1 MSRVNSRDGTKI
13 LVRRSFQ
20 ETRPNEG
27 PLRCKNGRC
36 PTLSISTEKICFVV
50 LKAREFDV
58 KDADTSSDE
67 DGSNPADDRMVEV
80 LENRPDDPVDQELV
94 AFIEAMSED
103 EQVDLVTLTWLGRG
117 NGGLED
123 WDDLRADAAR
133 VHNRRT
139 ASYLLGIP
147 LLPDFLEEALAAFG
161 RSCEEFEEDHL

>member
-1 MSRVNSRDGTKI
+1 MADAI
-13 LVRRSFQ
+13 
-20 ETRPNEG
+20 
-27 PLRCKNGRC
+27 

-80 LENRPDDPVDQELV
+80 LEDRPDDPVDQELV

-117 NGGLED
+117 DGGLED
-123 WDDLRADAAR
+123 WDDLRAEAAR

-161 RSCEEFEEDHL
+161 RSCEEFEDDHLSDPPGIHNHTTSPHDSILVQPRIRRAGCK

>member
-1 MSRVNSRDGTKI
+1 MADAI
-13 LVRRSFQ
+13 
-20 ETRPNEG
+20 
-27 PLRCKNGRC
+27 
-36 PTLSISTEKICFVV
+36 PTISTEKICFVV

-80 LENRPDDPVDQELV
+80 LEDRPDDPVDQELV
-94 AFIEAMSED
+94 AFIQAMSED

-117 NGGLED
+117 DGGLED
-123 WDDLRADAAR
+123 WDDLRAEAAR

>member
-1 MSRVNSRDGTKI
+1 MTDAI
-13 LVRRSFQ
+13 
-20 ETRPNEG
+20 
-27 PLRCKNGRC
+27 

-50 LKAREFDV
+50 MKAREFDV
-58 KDADTSSDE
+58 KDVDTSFDD
-67 DGSNPADDRMVEV
+67 DGSNPADDAMTEV
-80 LENRPDDPVDQELV
+80 LEDRPDDPVDQELV

-117 NGGLED
+117 DGGPGD
-123 WDDLRADAAR
+123 WDDLRAEAAR

>member
-1 MSRVNSRDGTKI
+1 MADAI
-13 LVRRSFQ
+13 
-20 ETRPNEG
+20 
-27 PLRCKNGRC
+27 

-67 DGSNPADDRMVEV
+67 DGSNPADDRMAEV
-80 LENRPDDPVDQELV
+80 LEDRPDDPVDQELV

-117 NGGLED
+117 DGGLED
-123 WDDLRADAAR
+123 WDDLRAEAAR

-161 RSCEEFEEDHL
+161 RSCEEFEEDHLSIGLQI